1 VGDQA
6 GGRLRPRHKAGS
18 TVRRVALSWCVLIGV
33 FAFAA
38 AALSGNGAPS
48 GTHYNL
54 NIIGVENPK
63 TADMTGTS
71 GKTIFVSLQGRS
83 TIWLC
88 ESGVDTRCEDP
99 GFYVVDRNATDNDG
113 ALFALPNPDP
123 DGDGTT
129 VYSVF
134 ARALGTPGGG
144 AGMKTYMTDPSD
156 GSEICSVITLELKRD
171 KGKSTFDNV
180 SKYLLYVYA
189 DTDGDGVVE
198 RVPLFD
204 KRFQDFLWYY
214 ANTGLKLAQLRF
226 YECASTVPLDP
237 NGPTTDVC
245 GRTGNT

>member
-1 VGDQA
+1 M
-6 GGRLRPRHKAGS
+6 
-18 TVRRVALSWCVLIGV
+18 RREIALWLCVLTGV
-33 FAFAA
+33 TAFAA
-38 AALSGNGAPS
+38 TAIGGNGAPS
-48 GTHYNL
+48 GPHYNL
-54 NIIGVENPK
+54 NIIGVDNPK

-71 GKTIFVSLQGRS
+71 GHTIFVSLQGRS

-88 ESGVDTRCEDP
+88 ESGVDTRCESG

-134 ARALGTPGGG
+134 ARALGTPGGS
-144 AGMKTYMTDPSD
+144 AKMNTCMTDPTT
-156 GSEICSVITLELKRD
+156 GEEICSVITLELKRD
-171 KGKSTFDNV
+171 KGKSQFDNV

-189 DTDGDGVVE
+189 DTNNDGVVE

-214 ANTGLKLAQLRF
+214 DNKGLKLAQLRF
-226 YECASTVPLDP
+226 YECASTVPADP
-237 NGPTTDVC
+237 GGPTTDVC
-245 GRTGNT
+245 GRTGN